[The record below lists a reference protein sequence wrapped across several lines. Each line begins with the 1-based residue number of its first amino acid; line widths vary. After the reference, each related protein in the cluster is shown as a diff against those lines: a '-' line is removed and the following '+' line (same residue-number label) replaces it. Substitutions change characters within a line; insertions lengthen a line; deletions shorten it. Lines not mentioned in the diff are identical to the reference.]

1 MVTAAYCGSFDPI
14 TNGHLDIVARAA
26 KLFDRVIVG
35 VYATPSKR
43 LLFSTEERVDLF
55 NQSISN
61 MKNVEVRTYTG
72 LTVDFAKEVSAAT
85 LVRGLRTGSDFENE
99 FEMALMN
106 KRLNSDLESVFFITD
121 HAYQFLSSSLM
132 KEVASLGGDV
142 SSFCPAHV
150 LSALQ
155 DKYRQQ

>member
-1 MVTAAYCGSFDPI
+1 MVTAAYCGSFDPV

-72 LTVDFAKEVSAAT
+72 PVSYTHLTLPTKA
-85 LVRGLRTGSDFENE
+85 
-99 FEMALMN
+99 
-106 KRLNSDLESVFFITD
+106 
-121 HAYQFLSSSLM
+121 
-132 KEVASLGGDV
+132 
-142 SSFCPAHV
+142 
-150 LSALQ
+150 
-155 DKYRQQ
+155 

>member
-1 MVTAAYCGSFDPI
+1 MVTAAYCGSFDPV

-150 LSALQ
+150 LIALQ

>member
-1 MVTAAYCGSFDPI
+1 MVTAAYCGSFDPV
-14 TNGHLDIVARAA
+14 TNGHLDIVARAS
-26 KLFDRVIVG
+26 KLFDKVIVG

-43 LLFSTEERVDLF
+43 LLFTTEERVDLF
-55 NQSISN
+55 KQSISK
-61 MKNVEVRTYTG
+61 MQNVEVLTYTG
-72 LTVDFAKEVSAAT
+72 LTVDFAKEVSAST

-106 KRLNSDLESVFFITD
+106 KRLNSALESVFFITD

-142 SSFCPAHV
+142 ASFCPPHV
-150 LSALQ
+150 LSALN
-155 DKYRQQ
+155 DKYSQQ

>member
-1 MVTAAYCGSFDPI
+1 MVTAAYCGSFDPV
-14 TNGHLDIVARAA
+14 TNGHLDIVSRAA
-26 KLFDRVIVG
+26 KLFENVIVG
-35 VYATPSKR
+35 VYSTPSKR
-43 LLFSTEERVDLF
+43 LLFTTEERVDLLQ
-55 NQSISN
+55 QSISGIR
-61 MKNVEVRTYTG
+61 NVEVRTYTG
-72 LTVDFAKEVSAAT
+72 LTVDFAKEVDAGT

-106 KRLNSDLESVFFITD
+106 KRLSRDLESVFFITD

-142 SSFCPAHV
+142 ASFCPPHV
-150 LSALQ
+150 LEALH

>member
-14 TNGHLDIVARAA
+14 TNGHLDIVARASR
-26 KLFDRVIVG
+26 LFDKVIVG
-35 VYATPSKR
+35 VYSTPSKR
-43 LLFSTEERVDLF
+43 LLFTTEERVDLF
-55 NQSISN
+55 QQSISGL
-61 MKNVEVRTYTG
+61 KNIEVRTYTG
-72 LTVDFAKEVSAAT
+72 LTVDFAKQVGAST

-106 KRLNSDLESVFFITD
+106 KRLNSNLESVFFITD

-132 KEVASLGGDV
+132 KEVASLGGEV
-142 SSFCPAHV
+142 SSFCPPHV

-155 DKYRQQ
+155 EKYR

>member
-1 MVTAAYCGSFDPI
+1 MVTAAYCGSFDPV
-14 TNGHLDIVARAA
+14 TNGHLDIVARAS
-26 KLFDRVIVG
+26 KLFDKVIVG

-43 LLFSTEERVDLF
+43 LLFTTEERVDLF
-55 NQSISN
+55 KQSISK
-61 MKNVEVRTYTG
+61 MQNVDVLTYTG
-72 LTVDFAKEVSAAT
+72 LTVDFAKEVSAST

-106 KRLNSDLESVFFITD
+106 KRLNSALESVFFITD

-142 SSFCPAHV
+142 ASFCPPHV
-150 LSALQ
+150 LSLSLIHI
-155 DKYRQQ
+155 

>member
-1 MVTAAYCGSFDPI
+1 MVTAAYCGSFDPV
-14 TNGHLDIVARAA
+14 TNGHLDIIGRAA
-26 KLFDRVIVG
+26 KLFDSVIVG

-43 LLFSTEERVDLF
+43 LLFTTEERVALVQ
-55 NQSISN
+55 QSVSSV
-61 MKNVEVRTYTG
+61 KNVQIRTYTG
-72 LTVDFAKEVSAAT
+72 LTVDFAKEVDAST

-106 KRLNSDLESVFFITD
+106 NRLRPDLESVFFITD

-142 SSFCPAHV
+142 SDFCPPHI
-150 LSALQ
+150 LSALN
-155 DKYRQQ
+155 DKYHQ